1 MTVIKGLPRKIVGDC
16 GTEKVFIAGFQRF
29 LRRNHEADFASH
41 LSFLFG
47 KSKNNKKGIL
57 ISIPAFMW

>member
-1 MTVIKGLPRKIVGDC
+1 MRVIKGLPRKTVGDR

-29 LRRNHEADFASH
+29 LRRNHEDDFASH
-41 LSFLFG
+41 LNLLFG

-57 ISIPAFMW
+57 VSIPAFMW